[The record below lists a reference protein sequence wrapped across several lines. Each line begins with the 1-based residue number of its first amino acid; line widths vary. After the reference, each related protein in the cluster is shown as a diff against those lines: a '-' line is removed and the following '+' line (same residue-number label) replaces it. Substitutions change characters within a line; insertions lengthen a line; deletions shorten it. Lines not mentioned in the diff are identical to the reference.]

1 VRNKAISET
10 GRRQLQQI
18 LDIKRQVAD
27 TDNQIHQADTE
38 ITTLV
43 NDQDRVRK
51 NIQSLNQVSGQQ
63 EQVQKYAR
71 QLATQE
77 NQLASL
83 RDHASELK
91 KQKATLESNLNT
103 QIEKLDF

>member
-1 VRNKAISET
+1 
-10 GRRQLQQI
+10 
-18 LDIKRQVAD
+18 
-27 TDNQIHQADTE
+27 
-38 ITTLV
+38 
-43 NDQDRVRK
+43 
-51 NIQSLNQVSGQQ
+51 
-63 EQVQKYAR
+63 VQKYAR

-91 KQKATLESNLNT
+91 KQKSTLESNLNG